1 MNTLTKQYL
10 NKYKLYILILCL
22 LSCLTSIFTILSPLF
37 IQKIIDEVIMN
48 KQYSLIYNI
57 VLQLIVIY
65 TIFSISTFFESYFK
79 QFFKIKIIEEK
90 SKEVISIIINYNN
103 NFSTGDVI
111 NRITDN
117 LSSITGL
124 ITSVIPT
131 VLLNL
136 LNLIIPV
143 SLMIY
148 LNYELFLITMFP
160 VLFVILVYYI
170 FGNKIEKI
178 ETQVLEIN
186 GNIFSFLKEI
196 FSFKEHILIQGFQ
209 KPMIDKYSQ
218 IFTNY
223 KFYFLKHA
231 KISSLNESFEYVIL
245 GFPLLLLIVFGSK
258 FIIDGKI
265 TIGNFIVFE
274 TYITLFFSQLLD
286 LGSNWIN
293 YKNTIPDM
301 NRLNELY
308 TIIPQYLE
316 KEYDNKIRINIGE
329 IKFCNVNF
337 CYEKLVVLRNFNAIF
352 KPGVNILIGENG
364 SGKSTIIKLICKSYE
379 VNSGRIE
386 IDNHNIKNINEN
398 LLYNN
403 IGVLFSEPYLFD
415 DTIYNNIILG
425 NNNFSEFSIIEMSK
439 KINLHKFIMSLPLKY
454 NTIVGENG
462 VKLSS
467 GIKQKIALLR
477 ILIKNPKIILLDE
490 FANSIDDISKKDIC
504 KYISSMKDEKT
515 IILIDH
521 QINYHFEDAHIINL
535 NKKEA
540 NND

>member
-337 CYEKLVVLRNFNAIF
+337 CYENLVVLRNFNAIF